1 MQNNRLKGKSRKLFL
16 IVISILI
23 IAGIIY
29 PLLIIYT
36 VRTSGK
42 EFVKVM
48 NSHDLNRYDRYFLP
62 DTIFIVNG
70 KRIRYSDV
78 REKIV
83 EKEFYIKEDS
93 FYAPA
98 DVPFDTE
105 YVDYFKKVEFQ
116 VGLHGGIVS
125 KYGENNNVEVSIDG
139 ILVLKRYGLVLR
151 VEEVSL
157 NDVTDKGSEQ
167 YKVYDYI
174 FSN

>member
-1 MQNNRLKGKSRKLFL
+1 MRNNRLKGKFKNIFFL
-16 IVISILI
+16 LISLI
-23 IAGIIY
+23 ILVGVIY

-48 NSHDLNRYDRYFLP
+48 NSHDLRRYDGYFSP

-70 KRIRYSDV
+70 KKFNYSDI

-93 FYAPA
+93 FYTPT
-98 DVPFDTE
+98 DVPFETE
-105 YVDYFKKVEFQ
+105 YIDYFKEMEFQ
-116 VGLHGGIVS
+116 VGLHGGIIS
-125 KYGENNNVEVSIDG
+125 KYEENNIEVNIDG
-139 ILVLKRYGLVLR
+139 ILVLKRYGLVWR
-151 VEEVSL
+151 FDEISL
-157 NDVTDKGSEQ
+157 DSIIDKDLDQ

-174 FSN
+174 FLN

>member
-1 MQNNRLKGKSRKLFL
+1 MRNDRLKGKLKKMFF
-16 IVISILI
+16 ILI
-23 IAGIIY
+23 SLIIIVGVIY

-48 NSHDLNRYDRYFLP
+48 NSHDLRRYDGYFSP

-70 KRIRYSDV
+70 
-78 REKIV
+78 

-93 FYAPA
+93 FYTPT

-105 YVDYFKKVEFQ
+105 YIDYFKEMEFQ

-125 KYGENNNVEVSIDG
+125 KYGENNIEVNIDG
-139 ILVLKRYGLVLR
+139 ILVLKRYGLVWR
-151 VEEVSL
+151 VEEISL
-157 NDVTDKGSEQ
+157 DGVVDNSLDQ
-167 YKVYDYI
+167 YKVYNYI
-174 FSN
+174 FLN

>member
-1 MQNNRLKGKSRKLFL
+1 MRNNRLKGKLKKMFF
-16 IVISILI
+16 ILI
-23 IAGIIY
+23 SLIIIVGVIY

-36 VRTSGK
+36 VRTFGK

-48 NSHDLNRYDRYFLP
+48 NSHDLRRYDGYFSP

-70 KRIRYSDV
+70 KKIKYSDI

-93 FYAPA
+93 FYTPT
-98 DVPFDTE
+98 DVPFGTE
-105 YVDYFKKVEFQ
+105 YIDYFKEMEFQ

-125 KYGENNNVEVSIDG
+125 KYGENNIEVNIDG
-139 ILVLKRYGLVLR
+139 ILVLKKYGLVLQ
-151 VEEVSL
+151 VEEISL
-157 NDVTDKGSEQ
+157 DGVVNNSLDQ

-174 FSN
+174 FLN